1 MKTQELG
8 DKVLVTTQSGAY
20 QLSKETW
27 AQLEPLL
34 EGQDIDALL
43 SVVASVKAS
52 DVKEYDAEKAAR
64 ARERAAKE
72 KALEAFEGKL
82 ASHKWSKAIIDLAEE
97 IAILRQEVSE
107 LESVPMAIDFASL
120 EEVSGYAMPG
130 QYSFRSVVR
139 NDRRYTIVE
148 VAPDDVPVI
157 SKRNELE
164 TALASFRVKCADAT
178 AKLVPAILG
187 PSLKVN
193 SFDVDTEG
201 NVVFDYHVKIRRSGS
216 GGGRKRKG
224 YYLYK
229 EQQYP
234 TLTALGEAIDTNG
247 TKYPHKVGAA
257 AVDRGDAI
265 FVPADAESES

>member
-8 DKVLVTTQSGAY
+8 DKVLVTTENAAY
-20 QLSKETW
+20 QLSTETW
-27 AQLEPLL
+27 EQLEPLL

-52 DVKEYDAEKAAR
+52 DVKEYDAEKAER

-72 KALEAFEGKL
+72 RALETLEGKL
-82 ASHKWSKAIIDLAEE
+82 ASHKWSNIIIDLAEE

-107 LESVPMAIDFASL
+107 LESVPMALDFSSL

-130 QYSFRSVVR
+130 QFSFRSVVR
-139 NDRRYTIVE
+139 NNERYTIIE
-148 VAPDDVPVI
+148 VAPSDVPVI

-164 TALASFRVKCADAT
+164 RSLANFRVKCADAT

-193 SFDVDTEG
+193 SFDVDDDG
-201 NVVFDYHVKIRRSGS
+201 NVVFDYHVRLRRGGG

-224 YYLYK
+224 HYLYN
-229 EQQYP
+229 EMSYP

-247 TKYPHKVGAA
+247 TKYPHKVGSA
-257 AVDRGDAI
+257 AVDRGDAV
-265 FVPADAESES
+265 FVPAESED